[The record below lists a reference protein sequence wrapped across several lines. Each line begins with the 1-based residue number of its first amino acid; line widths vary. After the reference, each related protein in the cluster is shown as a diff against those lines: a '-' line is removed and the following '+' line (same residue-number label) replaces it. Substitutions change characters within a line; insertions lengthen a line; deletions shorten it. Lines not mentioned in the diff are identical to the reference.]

1 MTLLL
6 DPRLLAPPGRP
17 GAPLSDAP
25 AFWQR
30 LIDWD
35 ADPRAKL
42 GIESRRLVCDTY
54 AQHGYPDRDIS
65 LKVPTL
71 RREYQAALG
80 RLLSRVHDSSSEV
93 GSRNFVPA
101 YLGSAEESIALQ
113 MDVAG
118 TRAATVLGIA
128 TDRGHWDDPS
138 ATQVKIEPPSP
149 PSLSLCVTA
158 GERLVEECEAALKAF
173 YRGKR
178 IHIVGAR
185 PVANIEA
192 TIRGR
197 LGLGPS
203 DLNWIECEKARP
215 PRDLAARW
223 RALLPGRDITVCITG
238 RVGHATSEMAAKAAR
253 RQGVIHLLVQTPQQ
267 VVAVLASN
275 AAGIP

>member
-42 GIESRRLVCDTY
+42 GIESHRLVCDTY
-54 AQHGYPDRDIS
+54 AQHGYPNHDIS

-71 RREYQAALG
+71 RREYQAALN

-93 GSRNFVPA
+93 GSRKFVPA
-101 YLGSAEESIALQ
+101 YLGSAEESLALQ

-118 TRAATVLGIA
+118 TCAAPILGIA
-128 TDRGHWDDPS
+128 TDRDHWDDPS
-138 ATQVKIEPPSP
+138 ATQVEIEPPSP
-149 PSLSLCVTA
+149 PRLSLCVTA
-158 GERLVEECEAALKAF
+158 GERLAEECEAALRAF
-173 YRGKR
+173 YCGKR

-185 PVANIEA
+185 PDANIEA
-192 TIRGR
+192 TILGR
-197 LGLGPS
+197 LKLDPS
-203 DLNWIECEKARP
+203 DLNWITCEKARP
-215 PRDLAARW
+215 PWDLAARW
-223 RALLPGRDITVCITG
+223 RALLPDRDITVCITG
-238 RVGHATSEMAAKAAR
+238 RVGHATSKMAATAAR
-253 RQGVIHLLVQTPQQ
+253 TQGVIHLRVETPQQ
-267 VVAVLASN
+267 VVAALASI
-275 AAGIP
+275 AAN